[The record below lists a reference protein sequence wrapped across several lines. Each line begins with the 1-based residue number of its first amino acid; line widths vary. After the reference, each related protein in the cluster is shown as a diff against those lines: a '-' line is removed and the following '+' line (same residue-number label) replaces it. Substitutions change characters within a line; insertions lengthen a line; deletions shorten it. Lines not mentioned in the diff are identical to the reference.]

1 MDHRSLNCIGR
12 MSSQQQRS
20 EEDASDSSPS
30 KRRPH
35 SWHSSTQT
43 LCRAGMYVYGAWNF
57 STHLTHFILK
67 TLTTKTDSENLALAV
82 NCNTSIVYPFLTS
95 VRVPKKVFSKEHD
108 LIRLLSPIKLPIVSG
123 QPLNVIWYPQEVNF
137 IAVVFSEAAEIRPSD
152 GKDGCDSGLSHLL
165 SSAFLSNP
173 RWLTSGGPQQLS
185 LSPVNGSGWWQRRSR
200 LPHVLHRV
208 PLPFRPSPAKDSSPK
223 ARIASEFYHIV
234 VTTNSRYWREI
245 CCRSK
250 QNSCREVWRGSI
262 HVTVFLGFTC
272 QAIAGGVVIHVYGVV
287 LQK

>member
-57 STHLTHFILK
+57 STHLINFILK
-67 TLTTKTDSENLALAV
+67 TLTTKTDSENLAPCCKLQHIYRI
-82 NCNTSIVYPFLTS
+82 SISDFSKIAQEL
-95 VRVPKKVFSKEHD
+95 FSKEHNF
-108 LIRLLSPIKLPIVSG
+108 IRLLSPIKLSIVSG
-123 QPLNVIWYPQEVNF
+123 QPLNVIWYPKEVNV
-137 IAVVFSEAAEIRPSD
+137 IAVGSSEAAVIRPSD

-165 SSAFLSNP
+165 SCAFLSNC
-173 RWLTSGGPQQLS
+173 RWRTSGGPQKLS
-185 LSPVNGSGWWQRRSR
+185 LSPLNVSGWWQRRLR

-208 PLPFRPSPAKDSSPK
+208 PFPFQPSPAKDSSPK
-223 ARIASEFYHIV
+223 AQFAPEFYNIV
-234 VTTNSRYWREI
+234 VTTNNR
-245 CCRSK
+245 
-250 QNSCREVWRGSI
+250 
-262 HVTVFLGFTC
+262 
-272 QAIAGGVVIHVYGVV
+272 
-287 LQK
+287 